1 MSKPEEDVAI
11 RKLKRHEYDKLIH
24 PYMVIMDMEG
34 EDLKFDKDIVEK
46 VKYLVAMYLEA
57 THDRQKRPDVKPLLA
72 ASLYVVSILE
82 CDSGKCE
89 IKDKK
94 EVANMFGI
102 SVATIDKWSKDIVIT
117 LGI

>member
-1 MSKPEEDVAI
+1 MSKPEEDAAI
-11 RKLKRHEYDKLIH
+11 KKLERSEYDKLIH

-34 EDLKFDKDIVEK
+34 EDLKLDKDIVEK
-46 VKYLVAMYLEA
+46 VKYLIAAYLEA
-57 THDRQKRPDVKPLLA
+57 TYNRSRRPDVKPLLA

-82 CDSGKCE
+82 CDSDKCE

-94 EVANMFGI
+94 EVANMFKI
-102 SVATIDKWSKDIVIT
+102 SVATVDKWSKDIVDT

>member
-1 MSKPEEDVAI
+1 MSQPEEDTVI
-11 RKLKRHEYDKLIH
+11 KKLERSEYDKLIH

-34 EDLKFDKDIVEK
+34 EDLKLDKYIVEK
-46 VKYLVAMYLEA
+46 VKYLAAMYLEA
-57 THDRQKRPDVKPLLA
+57 TYNRQRRPDAKPLLA
-72 ASLYVVSILE
+72 ASLHVVSILE

-94 EVANMFGI
+94 EVANMFKI
-102 SVATIDKWSKDIVIT
+102 SVATVDKWSKDIVGT